1 MTTVHSLIC
10 KYYAGLRS
18 PHREFIMRFKVL
30 AWALAWAAL
39 IPSMASAQLDYAAP
53 VPSSVPFPGQPHLQ
67 LERSGPVRAQYNG
80 QIIESLWIETVGL
93 GPAVD
98 VTDFDGVVIR
108 NLVVRHSG
116 GPGIRVAGSANVLIE
131 NVRVINVAAPVRG
144 PNTGYQAE
152 NRVNILGYKASNLRV
167 TKAYLEKGASGI
179 YLLETDRAILTQI
192 QGFDFRG
199 PFPRGQLVQ
208 FDKCFSPVLD
218 TFSVVNPG
226 STAWTED
233 AVNSFGSIDPV
244 IRNGYIEGVNSPSGV
259 GVLIENDVGGSGGLV
274 ENVDVRLWVNGAFSA
289 ASKSRN
295 VTFRNV
301 RAYDGLATADISDSA
316 GKRAFDGSL
325 LPTLEQWA
333 GANFRGMPLS
343 GQEAFFAYKASS
355 PATVNFE
362 RAGYYNL
369 PRLHRIAWDQN
380 LIRVGDFYSTRE
392 GPRPAFKLP

>member
-1 MTTVHSLIC
+1 VKLN
-10 KYYAGLRS
+10 
-18 PHREFIMRFKVL
+18 VL
-30 AWALAWAAL
+30 AWILALAAL
-39 IPSMASAQLDYAAP
+39 VPAMASAQFDYSAP
-53 VPSSVPFPGQPHLQ
+53 PTAGVQFPGQSNIL
-67 LERSGPVRAQYNG
+67 LERSGPIRAEYNG
-80 QIIESLWIETVGL
+80 QVIENLWVEAAGL
-93 GPAVD
+93 EPAVD
-98 VTDFDGVVIR
+98 VTNFDGVVIR
-108 NLVVRHSG
+108 NLVVRHSV

-131 NVRVINVAAPVRG
+131 NVRVINAAAPLRG

-152 NRVNILGYKASNLRV
+152 NRVNILGYKASNLQV

-179 YLLETDRAILTQI
+179 YLLESDRAVLTQI

-208 FDKCFSPVLD
+208 FDKCINPVLD

-233 AVNSFGSIDPV
+233 AVNSYGSVNPV

-274 ENVDVRLWVNGAFSA
+274 ENVDVRFWVNGAFSA
-289 ASKSRN
+289 ASRSRD

-301 RAYDGLATADISDSA
+301 RAYDGLAIAAISDSA

-333 GANFRGMPLS
+333 GPNFRGVPLS
-343 GQEAFFAYKASS
+343 GQEAFFAYNASS
-355 PATVNFE
+355 PASVNYE

-369 PRLHRIAWDQN
+369 PRLQRIAWDQK
-380 LIRVGDFYSTRE
+380 LIRVGDFYLTRE
-392 GPRPAFKLP
+392 GPQPAFKLP